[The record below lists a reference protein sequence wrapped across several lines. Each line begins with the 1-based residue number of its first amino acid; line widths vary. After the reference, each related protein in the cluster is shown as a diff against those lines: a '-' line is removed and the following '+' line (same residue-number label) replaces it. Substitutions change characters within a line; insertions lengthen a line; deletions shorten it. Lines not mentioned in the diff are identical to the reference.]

1 MMVMMVRPYE
11 TKDLEQS
18 LRIFCEI
25 GWMDGKDKDRATF
38 EALIDGSASFVAEL
52 AKEVEVFVGT
62 HTGKCRYLESDI
74 PFSAVTGVATSR
86 VARQQ
91 GLAGKVTVH
100 AIAESAN
107 NGAAMS
113 MLGMFDQGYYD
124 KFGYGNTVNHRIA
137 TFDPEHLQVPRLT
150 RSPKRLSKDDA
161 KAMHDCRCTRKR
173 YHGGCY
179 FDGVGETLATTI
191 CQEMAF
197 GLGFEN
203 ENGALTHFLWIK
215 PKAEHGPY
223 NVWFSGWE
231 THEQLIELLSV
242 LKSLSDQVHGV
253 RMADPPRLEMQDFLS
268 RPLATHRARRGGDFD
283 SDVVSQIWMQCRILD
298 LPVCVGAMKLCGES
312 VSFNLELT
320 DPIDKYLKDADGWKG
335 IGGNWI
341 IRLGDTS
348 TATRGSD
355 DSLPTA
361 SCTVNDFSR
370 IWFGS
375 STAEAVSVTGDFKA
389 SAELIQ
395 AIDRIV
401 RLPVPIVDW
410 DF

>member
-1 MMVMMVRPYE
+1 
-11 TKDLEQS
+11 
-18 LRIFCEI
+18 
-25 GWMDGKDKDRATF
+25 
-38 EALIDGSASFVAEL
+38 
-52 AKEVEVFVGT
+52 
-62 HTGKCRYLESDI
+62 
-74 PFSAVTGVATSR
+74 
-86 VARQQ
+86 
-91 GLAGKVTVH
+91 
-100 AIAESAN
+100 
-107 NGAAMS
+107 MS

-161 KAMHDCRCTRKR
+161 KAMHDCRCARKR
-173 YHGGCY
+173 YHGGCSL
-179 FDGVGETLATTI
+179 DGIGETLATTI
-191 CQEMAF
+191 CQEKAF

-203 ENGALTHFLWIK
+203 ESGALTHFLWIK

-298 LPVCVGAMKLCGES
+298 LPACVGAMKLCGEP
-312 VSFNLELT
+312 VAFNLELV
-320 DPIDKYLKDADGWKG
+320 DPIEKYLKDSDGWKG

-348 TATRGSD
+348 TATKGSD
-355 DSLPTA
+355 NSLPTA